1 MEETNELPRM
11 SYEYKHFEMPV
22 ESVLQGVKELV
33 LDSLYVCIS
42 AWQGSISKRSSNK
55 LEEIREVLSKLLDEY
70 VLESKKPLE
79 LAEPKIRSCFA
90 IPDHV
95 LLPKDEYQRHQ
106 YTEDEEA
113 ALDRKLKNLKLRYK
127 QAIYME
133 TLLKEEKKV
142 WEEVDIVEFQAS
154 KLKKLQTG
162 NPDSFQIIDSLAR
175 EVQSLNNSLCN
186 QNTTSSNQIV
196 DSQVL
201 KELSSHEL
209 SASAS

>member
-1 MEETNELPRM
+1 MQQALKLH
-11 SYEYKHFEMPV
+11 SLLSWHHF
-22 ESVLQGVKELV
+22 
-33 LDSLYVCIS
+33 
-42 AWQGSISKRSSNK
+42 SKGFA
-55 LEEIREVLSKLLDEY
+55 
-70 VLESKKPLE
+70 
-79 LAEPKIRSCFA
+79 LAEVGGHIVTNFRTMGSPSNAVSCRIELSTLCSSLFS
-90 IPDHV
+90 
-95 LLPKDEYQRHQ
+95 
-106 YTEDEEA
+106 
-113 ALDRKLKNLKLRYK
+113 

-175 EVQSLNNSLCN
+175 EVQSLNNSSCN

>member
-1 MEETNELPRM
+1 
-11 SYEYKHFEMPV
+11 
-22 ESVLQGVKELV
+22 
-33 LDSLYVCIS
+33 
-42 AWQGSISKRSSNK
+42 
-55 LEEIREVLSKLLDEY
+55 
-70 VLESKKPLE
+70 
-79 LAEPKIRSCFA
+79 
-90 IPDHV
+90 
-95 LLPKDEYQRHQ
+95 
-106 YTEDEEA
+106 
-113 ALDRKLKNLKLRYK
+113 
-127 QAIYME
+127 ME

-175 EVQSLNNSLCN
+175 EVQSLNNSSCN